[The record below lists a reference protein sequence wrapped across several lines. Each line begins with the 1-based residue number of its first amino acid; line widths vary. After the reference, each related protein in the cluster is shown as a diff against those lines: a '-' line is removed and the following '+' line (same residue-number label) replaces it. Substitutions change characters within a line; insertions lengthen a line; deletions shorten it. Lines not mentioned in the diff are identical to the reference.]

1 MPKSFD
7 KFERKRKGDK
17 GRETRELFGKNTPR
31 GLRIR
36 IEKQSNTEDNMI
48 SKPKPKPKSKK

>member
-17 GRETRELFGKNTPR
+17 GKGTKELFGKNTPK
-31 GLRIR
+31 GLRI
-36 IEKQSNTEDNMI
+36 KQQKQENMQ
-48 SKPKPKPKSKK
+48 KKKTNDLGK